1 MAIDLSQ
8 FILSANNSGKQRVT
22 PSEQLGLA
30 YKQQAQNAQRS
41 MQAYQQALG
50 QNSLAAIPLALAMG
64 LERRRADKAL
74 GQYEQALTKQAEDRD
89 MMLNQFGANLPK
101 KQQSIWNNMT
111 LEMKEKAIPEI
122 AKSQLI
128 PKEPNFELR
137 ETTEGTVRIDKRT
150 GDVFPVTGPDGNQ
163 LQVPQ
168 KPETQINMLPAE
180 KSEQIE
186 YGKNLQKQYQGYIDR
201 GNSADY
207 KLNTLLELEQA
218 VQNPNAAQGFAA
230 NIRAQGKKAADF
242 FGIKLDGLED
252 DAIIEAIANKL
263 TLQARSPKSSDGG
276 LTGNTSDRDVKFLQA
291 SEPGRSRTM
300 AQNLALI
307 KIAKRKAE
315 RSIKLRDLAIE
326 HMEKFGTMKGFNKV
340 KKEYNN
346 KPENHIIRPDEK
358 EELKAV
364 FSEKGPSN
372 TVKGKIKDSLTDAQ
386 NYYQKIFDRFKDKIS
401 VIEE

>member
-150 GDVFPVTGPDGNQ
+150 GDVFPVTGPDGSQ

>member
-8 FILSANNSGKQRVT
+8 FILSANKAGGQRVT

-64 LERRRADKAL
+64 LERNRADKAL
-74 GQYEQALTKQAEDRD
+74 GQYNQAKIREDEDRD
-89 MMLNQFGANLPK
+89 MMRQQFAANLPEE
-101 KQQSIWNNMT
+101 QQGLFANLS
-111 LEMKEKAIPEI
+111 PENQDKVATEI
-122 AKSQLI
+122 LKSQFTSKP
-128 PKEPNFELR
+128 PKTQVIKTDSGIFNYNPTDG
-137 ETTEGTVRIDKRT
+137 TTTPI
-150 GDVFPVTGPDGNQ
+150 TGPDGNQ

-168 KPETQINMLPAE
+168 KPETQINMPPAE

-201 GNSADY
+201 GDSADY

-218 VQNPNAAQGFAA
+218 VQNPDAAQGFAA

-263 TLQARSPKSSDGG
+263 ALQARSPKSSDGG

-307 KIAKRKAE
+307 KIGIRKAE

-340 KKEYNN
+340 KREYNN

-372 TVKGKIKDSLTDAQ
+372 TFKGKITDTLTDDQ
-386 NYYQKIFDRFKDKIS
+386 NYFQKIRDKYKNQIS

>member
-186 YGKNLQKQYQGYIDR
+186 YGKNLQKQYQGSIDR